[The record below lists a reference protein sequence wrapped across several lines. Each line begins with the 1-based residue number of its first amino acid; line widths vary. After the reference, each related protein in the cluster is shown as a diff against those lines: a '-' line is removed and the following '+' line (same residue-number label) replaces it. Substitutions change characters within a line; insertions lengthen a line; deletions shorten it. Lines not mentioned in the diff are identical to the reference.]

1 MFKLIKNKEDWKE
14 YASIQ
19 ESRTFPNPAKHV
31 NIPKEFPCLVT
42 TIMQPSSNGFNLIHK
57 CVFKSDA
64 KQLLSIKK

>member
-31 NIPKEFPCLVT
+31 NIPKEFPCFDQIVAEETGKLKARMT
-42 TIMQPSSNGFNLIHK
+42 
-57 CVFKSDA
+57 
-64 KQLLSIKK
+64 